1 MTAASDSPW
10 SPTRPVDVLA
20 AAAVNPYVIGLTML
34 SLLGLALAGRSA
46 FAVVATGAFMTGW
59 ASAWSP

>member
-10 SPTRPVDVLA
+10 PPTRPVDVLA
-20 AAAVNPYVIGLTML
+20 GAAVNPYVIALATLALL
-34 SLLGLALAGRSA
+34 SLALAGGSA